1 MTNRRSAFTL
11 VELMVVVF
19 LIGALLAIAL
29 PSFVNSR
36 TRSQANVCRRN
47 LAKIDMA
54 KEQWAMA
61 YKKGDGDSVAETDLV
76 PEFLRKH
83 PECPAGGTY
92 TMHAIGS
99 NPTCSL
105 GGVHSL

>member
-1 MTNRRSAFTL
+1 
-11 VELMVVVF
+11 MVVVF

-29 PSFVNSR
+29 PSFVNAR
-36 TRSQANVCRRN
+36 TRSATNVCRRN

-61 YKKGDGDSVAETDLV
+61 YKKGDGAAVADADLV

-83 PECPAGGTY
+83 PTCPAGGTY
-92 TMHAIGS
+92 TVNAIGDS
-99 NPTCSL
+99 PTCSL
-105 GGVHSL
+105 GGTHSL